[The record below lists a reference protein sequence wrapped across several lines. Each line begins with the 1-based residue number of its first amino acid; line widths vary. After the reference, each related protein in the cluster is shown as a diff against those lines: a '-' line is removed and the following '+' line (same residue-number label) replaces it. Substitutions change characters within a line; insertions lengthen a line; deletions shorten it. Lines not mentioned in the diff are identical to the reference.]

1 MAAAATIDLV
11 DGIVK
16 GELVQDSLLSL
27 SEMAISFSSMLSF
40 LLFVFMEQGN

>member
-16 GELVQDSLLSL
+16 GELFHKLITFTFRNGNNFLIVAVLLT
-27 SEMAISFSSMLSF
+27 FRF
-40 LLFVFMEQGN
+40 Y